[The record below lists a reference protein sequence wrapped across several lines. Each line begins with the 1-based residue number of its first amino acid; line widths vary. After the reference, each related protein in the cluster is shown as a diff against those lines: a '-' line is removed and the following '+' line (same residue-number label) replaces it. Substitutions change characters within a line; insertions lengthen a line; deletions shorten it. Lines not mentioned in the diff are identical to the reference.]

1 MTDSSRSQGGLICL
15 GAGMAALLFVIGLLR
30 GSYLALAIP
39 VAILTLFAL
48 GLVFWVGWTIYTVQV
63 DPEEVDAPEPPAT
76 VPPSPPSSGGAGAA
90 RTTR

>member
-15 GAGMAALLFVIGLLR
+15 AAGVAALLFAIGVLR

-63 DPEEVDAPEPPAT
+63 DPEETAEAPEPPAT
-76 VPPSPPSSGGAGAA
+76 VPPSPPSSSAGPAQ
-90 RTTR
+90 TTR

>member
-1 MTDSSRSQGGLICL
+1 MTDTSRNQGALICI
-15 GAGMAALLFVIGLLR
+15 GAAVAALLFVLGVLR

-63 DPEEVDAPEPPAT
+63 EPERDEPPATPT
-76 VPPSPPSSGGAGAA
+76 VPPSPPSSTSAS
-90 RTTR
+90 R